1 MNKLVSVKIALI
13 IGVAA
18 AAVRIASPAF
28 AEEGWVDPFI
38 LALRAPAK
46 ATDRFGDLP
55 LGAVIRTDE
64 RYGADRLFQGPR
76 GWDYW
81 HRTGKSQ
88 ARPEPEFVA
97 RQASDIPRRADDN
110 AGWGLDH
117 GARQVS
123 ARPLFQRLAL

>member
-55 LGAVIRTDE
+55 LGAVIRRQYDLC
-64 RYGADRLFQGPR
+64 RPGRPGGAARRPRLSLG
-76 GWDYW
+76 
-81 HRTGKSQ
+81 
-88 ARPEPEFVA
+88 
-97 RQASDIPRRADDN
+97 
-110 AGWGLDH
+110 
-117 GARQVS
+117 
-123 ARPLFQRLAL
+123 